1 MTVQDVVEK
10 ANPKKFNLI
19 AQSLA
24 GDCVALAPTAG
35 ADDLLGVEAAA
46 NAVYRSVAGGSNN
59 PAGVRRVEQGLRRLA
74 AALDKTSPVR
84 SARRLTHDTTRA
96 RARAAFV
103 AKKNPTKPPP
113 PPPKNRCESNRTF
126 KGSVHSNG

>member
-1 MTVQDVVEK
+1 MEDVTVQDVVEK
-10 ANPKKFNLI
+10 ANPKKFNLV

-35 ADDLLGVEAAA
+35 ADDLPGVEAAA

-74 AALDKTSPVR
+74 AALDKTSPVSEEEEEEEENHR
-84 SARRLTHDTTRA
+84 HCIQTNKH
-96 RARAAFV
+96 
-103 AKKNPTKPPP
+103 N
-113 PPPKNRCESNRTF
+113 
-126 KGSVHSNG
+126 